1 MTCVFTRPMLM
12 SLSAKGVI
20 NVCIHELR
28 ERDSLLREEEDG
40 GEI

>member
-1 MTCVFTRPMLM
+1 MTRVFTRTMLM

-20 NVCIHELR
+20 NVCIDKLR
-28 ERDSLLREEEDG
+28 ERDLLLREGEDG